1 LTRNKFKKYRI
12 VDNYTI
18 KEIADKLNIS
28 PAQYR
33 RYELNLSRTVPT
45 KIFKELAKLY
55 NVREYQLKEN

>member
-1 LTRNKFKKYRI
+1 MTRNKFKNYRI
-12 VDNYTI
+12 FNNYTI

-33 RYELNLSRTVPT
+33 RYELNLTRSIPA

-55 NVREYQLKEN
+55 NVKEYQLKEN